1 MPPMLNARELDIRFS
16 GNTVF
21 GAGSVSRAGG
31 IAVQLGA
38 ERGFL
43 VTDPGVA
50 ANGISGLAV
59 DSLEEEGIDT
69 TVFDAVTPN
78 PTVSDIESGGA
89 LLRELGAEGTVVVGV
104 GGGSAMDAAKG
115 IALQATN
122 GGSATDLDFRNEP
135 GHSGLTVIAV
145 PTTAGTGAETN
156 GFGVVTDPLAGRKFY
171 AGHGSVKPA
180 AAILDPELTTGLP
193 PGATAATGVDALVHA
208 LEALMSS
215 GANPY
220 ADGLSLQVVRMVNDW
235 LPAATADGNDLE
247 ARSQML
253 LAAHLAGLAFASG
266 TGLGLCHALA
276 HPLGARV
283 EAVHGLALG
292 AVLPGVL
299 RFNLQTSADE
309 LALVAR
315 TLGVHEPSASEEKNA
330 GAAISAVE
338 DLVYGVLG
346 EISIPLPE
354 GLRPT
359 LVQDALDDLVLANT
373 PRQPTAEEVEDLLSV
388 VR

>member
-1 MPPMLNARELDIRFS
+1 MLSVRGLDLDFS
-16 GNTVF
+16 GRTVF
-21 GAGSVSRAGG
+21 GAGAVSRSGE
-31 IAVQLGA
+31 IASGLGA
-38 ERGFL
+38 ERAFL

-59 DSLEEEGIDT
+59 DALEESGIET

-78 PTVSDIESGGA
+78 PTVSDIETGGT
-89 LLRELGAEGTVVVGV
+89 LLREIGIDGTVVVGV

-115 IALQATN
+115 IALYATN
-122 GGSATDLDFRNEP
+122 GGSATDLDSRNQP
-135 GHSGLTVIAV
+135 AHDGLPVIAV

-171 AGHGSVKPA
+171 AGHDSVKPA
-180 AAILDPELTTGLP
+180 AAILDSELTTGLP

-208 LEALMSS
+208 LEALMSAS
-215 GANPY
+215 ANPY
-220 ADGLSLQVVRMVNDW
+220 ADGLALQVVRTVDAW
-235 LPAATADGNDLE
+235 LPAAIANGNDLE

-253 LAAHLAGLAFASG
+253 LAAHIAGLAFASG

-283 EAVHGLALG
+283 GAVHGLALG

-299 RFNLQTSADE
+299 RFNLPTSADK
-309 LALVAR
+309 LALVAQS
-315 TLGVHEPSASEEKNA
+315 LGVGHASDAEAANA
-330 GAAISAVE
+330 EAAISALE
-338 DLVYGVLG
+338 ILVSEVLG
-346 EISIPLPE
+346 DIRLSVPDD
-354 GLRPT
+354 LRPA
-359 LVQDALDDLVLANT
+359 LVQDTLDDLVLANT
-373 PRQPTAEEVEDLLSV
+373 PRQPSAIEVEDLLKA

>member
-1 MPPMLNARELDIRFS
+1 MLNARELDMNLS
-16 GNTVF
+16 GRTVF
-21 GAGSVSRAGG
+21 GARSIYRAGE
-31 IAVQLGA
+31 IAAGLKA
-38 ERGFL
+38 ARAFL

-50 ANGISGLAV
+50 ANGISGLVV
-59 DSLEEEGIDT
+59 DALEEAGIDT

-78 PTVSDIESGGA
+78 PTVSDVESGA
-89 LLRELGAEGTVVVGV
+89 AILRELGSGDTVVVGV
-104 GGGSAMDAAKG
+104 GGGSAMDAAKC

-135 GHSGLTVIAV
+135 EHDGLPVIAV

-208 LEALMSS
+208 LESLMSS
-215 GANPY
+215 SANPY
-220 ADGLSLQVVRMVNDW
+220 ADGLALQVIRMVNDW
-235 LPAATADGNDLE
+235 LPLAVSDGNDLE

-299 RFNLQTSADE
+299 RFNLPESADK
-309 LALVAR
+309 LALAAR
-315 TLGVHEPSASEEKNA
+315 SLGISEASATDNA
-330 GAAISAVE
+330 NAEAAISSLE
-338 DLVYGVLG
+338 DLVHGVLG
-346 EISIPLPE
+346 DIHIALPDDM
-354 GLRPT
+354 RPM
-359 LVQDALDDLVLANT
+359 LVQDALDDLVLTNT
-373 PRQPTAEEVEDLLSV
+373 PRQPSAAEVEELLEV

>member
-1 MPPMLNARELDIRFS
+1 MLNDRELDISFS
-16 GNTVF
+16 GRTIF
-21 GAGSVSRAGG
+21 GARSIYRAGE
-31 IAVQLGA
+31 IAASLKA
-38 ERGFL
+38 TRAFL

-50 ANGISGLAV
+50 ANGISGLVV
-59 DSLEEEGIDT
+59 DALEESGIDT

-78 PTVSDIESGGA
+78 PTVSDVESGA
-89 LLRELGAEGTVVVGV
+89 AILRELGSADTVVVGV
-104 GGGSAMDAAKG
+104 GGGSAMDAAKCV
-115 IALQATN
+115 ALQATN

-135 GHSGLTVIAV
+135 EHDGLTVIAV

-171 AGHGSVKPA
+171 AGHDSVKPA

-208 LEALMSS
+208 LESLMSS
-215 GANPY
+215 SANPY
-220 ADGLSLQVVRMVNDW
+220 ADGLALQVIRMVHDW
-235 LPAATADGNDLE
+235 LPLAVSDGNDLE

-299 RFNLQTSADE
+299 RFNLAASADK
-309 LALVAR
+309 LALAAR
-315 TLGVHEPSASEEKNA
+315 SLGVSEASATDHANA
-330 GAAISAVE
+330 EAAISSLQT
-338 DLVYGVLG
+338 LVNGVLG
-346 EISIPLPE
+346 DIHIALPDDM
-354 GLRPT
+354 RPT
-359 LVQDALDDLVLANT
+359 LVQDTLDDLVLTNT
-373 PRQPTAEEVEDLLSV
+373 PRQPSAAEIEELLEVA
-388 VR
+388 R

>member
-1 MPPMLNARELDIRFS
+1 MLNDRELDISFS
-16 GNTVF
+16 GRTIF
-21 GAGSVSRAGG
+21 GARSIYRAGE
-31 IAVQLGA
+31 IAASLKA
-38 ERGFL
+38 TRAFL

-50 ANGISGLAV
+50 ANGISGLVV
-59 DSLEEEGIDT
+59 DALEESGIDT

-78 PTVSDIESGGA
+78 PTVSDVESGA
-89 LLRELGAEGTVVVGV
+89 AILRELGSGDTVVVGV
-104 GGGSAMDAAKG
+104 GGGSAMDAAKC

-135 GHSGLTVIAV
+135 EHDGLTVIAV

-171 AGHGSVKPA
+171 AGHDSVKPA

-208 LEALMSS
+208 LESLMSS
-215 GANPY
+215 SANPY
-220 ADGLSLQVVRMVNDW
+220 ADGLALQVIRMVHDW
-235 LPAATADGNDLE
+235 LPAAVEDGNDLE

-299 RFNLQTSADE
+299 RFNLATSADK

-315 TLGVHEPSASEEKNA
+315 SLGVGDASAGERESAE
-330 GAAISAVE
+330 AAIQALE
-338 DLVYGVLG
+338 ALVTGVLDD
-346 EISIPLPE
+346 ISIPLPNE
-354 GLRPT
+354 R
-359 LVQDALDDLVLANT
+359 DALDGLVLANT
-373 PRQPTAEEVEDLLSV
+373 PRQPSAAEVEELLSA